1 MNKGRLFLL
10 PTPLGENADYTLP
23 QYTLDTMFSLRYFV
37 AERAR
42 TARRFLKAAG
52 YPGSLQ
58 DIHFE
63 ELNKDTPNADVAPL
77 LQPLLNGFDL
87 GLMSEAG
94 CPGIADPGA
103 RLVAEAHHSEIEVVP
118 MVGPSSIFLA
128 LMASGMGGQQFAF
141 HGYLSPK
148 RPQLVKDL
156 LRLEKMAISLRQ
168 TQVFMETPYRNQTII
183 EEVLKNLNGRMRFAV
198 AAELTLPSQFIRSL
212 SIDKWKKSPI
222 PDLHKRPAIF
232 LISQ

>member
-1 MNKGRLFLL
+1 M
-10 PTPLGENADYTLP
+10 
-23 QYTLDTMFSLRYFV
+23 
-37 AERAR
+37 
-42 TARRFLKAAG
+42 
-52 YPGSLQ
+52 
-58 DIHFE
+58 
-63 ELNKDTPNADVAPL
+63 
-77 LQPLLNGFDL
+77 
-87 GLMSEAG
+87 
-94 CPGIADPGA
+94 
-103 RLVAEAHHSEIEVVP
+103 
-118 MVGPSSIFLA
+118 
-128 LMASGMGGQQFAF
+128 
-141 HGYLSPK
+141 SPK